1 MNLSSP
7 LCRGCWLVEPQG
19 QEQGVPGWDSWDA
32 SPQGCTPR
40 QKLHP
45 QREAAPPYGGC
56 TTALG
61 GNRSKGQP
69 LARVCGRT
77 KQH

>member
-1 MNLSSP
+1 M
-7 LCRGCWLVEPQG
+7 EPQG

-69 LARVCGRT
+69 LARVYGRT
-77 KQH
+77 EQH